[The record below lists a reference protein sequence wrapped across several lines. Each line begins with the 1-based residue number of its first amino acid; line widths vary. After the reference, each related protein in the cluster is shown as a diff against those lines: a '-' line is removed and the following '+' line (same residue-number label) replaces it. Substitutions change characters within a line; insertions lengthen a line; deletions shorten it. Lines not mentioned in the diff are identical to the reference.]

1 MGGPGG
7 PTGPSGPG
15 GQQMGVG
22 YGAGGSG
29 GSNFNNPSGQYST
42 QPPYHSPQM
51 QNTPGNM
58 GVPQRFPSG
67 PGQGPAGPQG
77 RSIGNPKQA
86 LQDMIRA
93 RNDPQFSSAGPG
105 SNFIPPGRT
114 SFPMRPS
121 MSRMPQSTM
130 YGPSGGSNQGQYMNT
145 GAASSGGTGNTGYM
159 QQMQQGKYY
168 DTLCSKKIRLNF
180 FFHYKMLM
188 PLVFLD

>member
-1 MGGPGG
+1 MMSPHGMYGPQGQTQPGMMGGPGG

-77 RSIGNPKQA
+77 R
-86 LQDMIRA
+86 
-93 RNDPQFSSAGPG
+93 
-105 SNFIPPGRT
+105 T

-130 YGPSGGSNQGQYMNT
+130 YGPSGGSNQGQYM
-145 GAASSGGTGNTGYM
+145 
-159 QQMQQGKYY
+159 
-168 DTLCSKKIRLNF
+168 
-180 FFHYKMLM
+180 
-188 PLVFLD
+188 

>member
-1 MGGPGG
+1 MNKEFQLSILGQTQPGMMGGPGG

-105 SNFIPPGRT
+105 PNFIPPGRT

-145 GAASSGGTGNTGYM
+145 GAATSGGTGNTGYM

-168 DTLCSKKIRLNF
+168 DILC
-180 FFHYKMLM
+180 
-188 PLVFLD
+188 